1 MLYKKIIPTLAFS
14 ALGIIFSSPLFAST
28 SREPE
33 YKRLLLA
40 ELEKDPDRALSDQIR
55 TALKESSTLA
65 AASKDVT
72 VASVEGTVILKGF
85 VQSGQDKNDVTVRV
99 RQVPGVLYINDQI
112 QVKTNKY

>member
-1 MLYKKIIPTLAFS
+1 MLSKKNIPALAVS
-14 ALGIIFSSPLFAST
+14 ALSLIFSSTLLAST

-33 YKRLLLA
+33 YKRILLA

-55 TALKESSTLA
+55 AALKESSALA

-72 VASVEGTVILKGF
+72 VSSVEGTVILKGF
-85 VQSGQDKNDVTVRV
+85 VQSGQDKNDITVRI
-99 RQVPGVLYINDQI
+99 RQIPSVLYINDQI